1 MHRSACFGVCRY
13 YRGAVVLLVFCAAL
27 FLGFLASIM
36 PSGMNVPAVGV
47 SIKTVLYTATCD
59 FFLVAPLMAPRCL
72 WLAPEAVVS
81 FFGCLG
87 GRNKV

>member
-1 MHRSACFGVCRY
+1 VHRSARFGVCRY
-13 YRGAVVLLVFCAAL
+13 YGGAVVLLVFCAAS
-27 FLGFLASIM
+27 FLGFLESIM

-47 SIKTVLYTATCD
+47 SIKTLLYPELAI

>member
-1 MHRSACFGVCRY
+1 VHRSVSFGVCRCY
-13 YRGAVVLLVFCAAL
+13 CGAVVLLVFCAAS

-47 SIKTVLYTATCD
+47 SIKTLSYPVTCD

>member
-1 MHRSACFGVCRY
+1 MHRSARFGVCRY
-13 YRGAVVLLVFCAAL
+13 YGGAVVLLVLCAAS

-47 SIKTVLYTATCD
+47 SIKTLLYPVTCD
-59 FFLVAPLMAPRCL
+59 FVLVAPLMAPRFL
-72 WLAPEAVVS
+72 WLAPEAVIS